1 MMNMM
6 KTLNAVLAGSLL
18 VGTTVAQAASYDVS
32 GLLTGFST
40 NPAVIAASFTPTNPT
55 FTGSWNVD
63 TTSLVG
69 DASFAPYT
77 VTWSVLGNP
86 QGSTSYTTD
95 IYHLDTTG
103 ANVVY
108 DAGTRTLTVTNGT
121 LASTSSDYTCSG
133 DSLFCG
139 GILPSFNL
147 DLVLTFTDAT
157 LNSFNGSAVAT
168 NGDASGEYSYNW
180 SFAGEAPEVPVPAAV
195 WLFGSGLAGLAG
207 LARSRKAK

>member
-1 MMNMM
+1 MMKMI

-18 VGTTVAQAASYDVS
+18 VGATAAQAASYDVS

-63 TTSLVG
+63 TSSLVG
-69 DASFAPYT
+69 DSSFAPYT
-77 VTWSVLGNP
+77 VAWSVLGNP
-86 QGSTSYTTD
+86 AGTTSYTTD

-103 ANVVY
+103 ATVVY
-108 DAGTRTLTVTNGT
+108 DAGTRTLTVSNGT
-121 LASTSSDYTCSG
+121 LTSTDSQYTCSS
-133 DSLFCG
+133 DALFCG
-139 GILPSFNL
+139 NILPSFDL

-157 LNSFNGSAVAT
+157 LKSFNGSAVAT
-168 NGDASGEYSYNW
+168 NGDVNGQYSYNW
-180 SFAGEAPEVPVPAAV
+180 SFSGQAPEVPVPAAV

-207 LARSRKAK
+207 LARSRKA